1 MEEQSNN
8 TFRMP
13 NRSARRKAM
22 KIQGFFKQKKN
33 LSLSD
38 KAKLSKEIRV
48 NGSEIHNANV
58 ERNEKAAFMKL
69 EEIESKKISRWRE
82 EGYNDKEIAQLR
94 EADSL
99 IMIKNKATWQADKKS
114 AKDIIKKVSESL
126 KARS

>member
-1 MEEQSNN
+1 M
-8 TFRMP
+8 
-13 NRSARRKAM
+13 
-22 KIQGFFKQKKN
+22 
-33 LSLSD
+33 
-38 KAKLSKEIRV
+38 
-48 NGSEIHNANV
+48 
-58 ERNEKAAFMKL
+58 
-69 EEIESKKISRWRE
+69 WRE